1 MLYPYVHIYADKYG
15 ETHIKH
21 KNIPMKLSN
30 FAPKATKL
38 DISKNI
44 NCKSFSMLHFDNNWK
59 SGWHTT
65 PYNQWIFIL
74 SGSTKITVSDG
85 EYCIFT
91 PNTLMLLED
100 ENSKG
105 HFTEILKNKDLLCIS
120 IKI

>member
-1 MLYPYVHIYADKYG
+1 MLFPYVHIYSDKYG

-30 FAPKATKL
+30 FAAKVPKIEIT
-38 DISKNI
+38 KNI
-44 NCKSFSMLHFDNNWK
+44 NCKSFSLLHFANTWK

-91 PNTLMLLED
+91 PSTLMLLED
-100 ENSKG
+100 CDSKG

-120 IKI
+120 LKI